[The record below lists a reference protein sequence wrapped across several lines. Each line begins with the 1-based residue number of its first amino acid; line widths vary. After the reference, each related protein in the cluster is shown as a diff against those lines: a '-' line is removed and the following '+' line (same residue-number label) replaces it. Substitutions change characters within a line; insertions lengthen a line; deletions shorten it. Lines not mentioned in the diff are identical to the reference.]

1 MASQTD
7 SAVVRPPDPAAPR
20 DGGHGAGG
28 RGAGGPTPRRRSRRR
43 SHNWRRNRKEYL
55 LFLVLIAPNLAIIG
69 TFDYWPVI
77 YNAWLSLT
85 RWNMISGVPRYVGLQ
100 NYENLLTSP
109 GFHDVLLNT
118 LFFTAAIV
126 IGSVV
131 MGLAIAVLFNQKL
144 RGRGIVRTAAFAPHI
159 VSGAAVATLWLFIFD
174 PAYGLTRVVFEPFGA
189 ESPRWVND
197 ADWAMYAL
205 IIAYL
210 WKGVGFIAIVYL
222 AGLQNMPEELYE
234 AAKLDGAGAWTIF
247 RRITLPL
254 LSPVTFFVM
263 VVSII
268 GTFQAYDMIAVLT
281 GGGPGNAT
289 TTLSWFI
296 YQEGFQASDAGNAA
310 AGAMLLFVI
319 LLVVTGLQTTFV
331 QRRVHYR

>member
-7 SAVVRPPDPAAPR
+7 STVVRPPEPAAAR
-20 DGGHGAGG
+20 DGG
-28 RGAGGPTPRRRSRRR
+28 RGAGRGGPARRPVPRRR

-55 LFLVLIAPNLAIIG
+55 LFLVLVAPNLAIIG

-85 RWNMISGVPRYVGLQ
+85 RWNMISGVPRFVGLQ

-109 GFHDVLLNT
+109 GFHEVLLNT
-118 LFFTAAIV
+118 LVFTAAIV
-126 IGSVV
+126 IGSAVI
-131 MGLAIAVLFNQKL
+131 GLALAVLFNQKL

-159 VSGAAVATLWLFIFD
+159 VSGAAVATLWLFMFD
-174 PAYGLTRVVFEPFGA
+174 PAYGLTRVVFDPFGM

-197 ADWAMYAL
+197 ADWAMVAL

-210 WKGVGFIAIVYL
+210 WKGIGFIAIVYL
-222 AGLQNMPEELYE
+222 AGLQNLPEELYE
-234 AAKLDGAGAWTIF
+234 AARLDGAGSWTIF

-281 GGGPGNAT
+281 GGGPGSAT

-296 YQEGFQASDAGNAA
+296 YQQGFQASDAGNAA

-319 LLVVTGLQTTFV
+319 LLVVTGLQTKFV
-331 QRRVHYR
+331 QRKVHYR